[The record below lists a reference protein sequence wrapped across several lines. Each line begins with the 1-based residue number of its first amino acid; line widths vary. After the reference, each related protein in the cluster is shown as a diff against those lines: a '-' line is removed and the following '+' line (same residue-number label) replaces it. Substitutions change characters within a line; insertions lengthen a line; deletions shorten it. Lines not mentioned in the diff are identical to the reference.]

1 MNEALQLWC
10 RRAGVLLGA
19 GVLSA
24 ACLADQGPKWTYVE
38 GGYSR
43 IDFDDIDADGD
54 LVGLGGSLAVT
65 DLFHV
70 FASYGHGN
78 VDVDGP
84 GDVDVD
90 QIAAGAGINYPISD
104 TVDLVGQAAWVRAEV
119 GPFEENGV
127 GLFGGVRAML
137 SPQFELNGGL
147 SYVDI
152 DDSDETSLDLGMVY
166 SFTDMFAVS
175 AGASIGDESTS
186 YGIGLRLYFQ

>member
-24 ACLADQGPKWTYVE
+24 ARLADQGPKWTYVE

-43 IDFDDIDADGD
+43 IDFDDLDADG
-54 LVGLGGSLAVT
+54 
-65 DLFHV
+65 
-70 FASYGHGN
+70 
-78 VDVDGP
+78 
-84 GDVDVD
+84 
-90 QIAAGAGINYPISD
+90 
-104 TVDLVGQAAWVRAEV
+104 DLVGQAAWVRVEV

-137 SPQFELNGGL
+137 SPQFELNGGMG
-147 SYVDI
+147 YVDI

-166 SFTDMFAVS
+166 NVTDMFAVS

-186 YGIGLRLYFQ
+186 YGIGLRLYFR